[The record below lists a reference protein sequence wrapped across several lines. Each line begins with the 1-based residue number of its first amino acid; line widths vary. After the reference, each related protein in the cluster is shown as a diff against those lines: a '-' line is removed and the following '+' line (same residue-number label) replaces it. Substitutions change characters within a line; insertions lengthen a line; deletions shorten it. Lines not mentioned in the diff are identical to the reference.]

1 MFFGNAESKKFLYWR
16 RRRKSSFLFHNF
28 LCTFKTRP
36 CFNFSCKVSWKIRFA
51 DKKLSF
57 SVIKSLFLHLV
68 LLSVAYA
75 KSNTIFDVHTEAHT
89 RDEHVSGLD
98 QD

>member
-1 MFFGNAESKKFLYWR
+1 MFFGNAESKNFLYWR
-16 RRRKSSFLFHNF
+16 RRRKSSFLFYNF
-28 LCTFKTRP
+28 LCTFKTRR
-36 CFNFSCKVSWKIRFA
+36 CFNFYCKVSWKIRFA

-57 SVIKSLFLHLV
+57 SVTKSLFLHLM

-75 KSNTIFDVHTEAHT
+75 KSNTIFDFHTEAHT
-89 RDEHVSGLD
+89 RDEHGSGLD